1 MQRQTIPPTPSRPH
15 RAVSETSAGSRALA
29 LTLELRRMK
38 PIVKR
43 RFRALQSQRAG
54 VAATEL
60 AACLPIIVLLVL
72 AMIECC
78 TMIFLK
84 QSLTVAAYEGARTA
98 LELDATD
105 ADVVATCDG
114 ILADRRVRGGRT
126 DVRPGNIARLRPGEY
141 IEVTVSA
148 PADVNSAIPGSFFRG
163 RTLTG
168 SAEMMKEF

>member
-1 MQRQTIPPTPSRPH
+1 
-15 RAVSETSAGSRALA
+15 
-29 LTLELRRMK
+29 MK
-38 PIVKR
+38 PINKR
-43 RFRALQSQRAG
+43 RFRRVPSHRSG

-78 TMIFLK
+78 TMVFLK

-105 ADVVATCDG
+105 ADVIATSAG
-114 ILADRRVRGGRT
+114 ILTDRRVRGGQT
-126 DVRPGNIARLRPGEY
+126 QVRPGNISRLRPGEY

-148 PADVNSAIPGSFFRG
+148 PADANSTIPGSFFRG
-163 RTLTG
+163 RTLSG

>member
-1 MQRQTIPPTPSRPH
+1 MKQTDRH
-15 RAVSETSAGSRALA
+15 R
-29 LTLELRRMK
+29 RRN
-38 PIVKR
+38 R
-43 RFRALQSQRAG
+43 RDQRAG

-60 AACLPIIVLLVL
+60 AACLPVIVLLVL

-98 LELDATD
+98 IELDATD
-105 ADVVATCDG
+105 ADVLTASND
-114 ILADRRVRGGRT
+114 ILTDRRGRGAST
-126 DVRPGNIARLRPGEY
+126 VVRPANIERLAPGEY

-148 PADVNSAIPGSFFRG
+148 SAAANSTIPGSFFRG
-163 RTLTG
+163 RTLEG